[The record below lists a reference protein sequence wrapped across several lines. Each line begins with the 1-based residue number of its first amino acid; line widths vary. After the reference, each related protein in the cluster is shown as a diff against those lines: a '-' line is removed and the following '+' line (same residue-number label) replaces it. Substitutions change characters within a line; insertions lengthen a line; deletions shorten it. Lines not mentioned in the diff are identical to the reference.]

1 VEPIAETSAGGL
13 GAASFDVVFAE
24 SRDRVVHTAFLI
36 VGSLAVAEEIA
47 QEAFVRL
54 LQNFDQVTNPGGF
67 LRTTVVRLCLTW
79 RTRAAHERSL
89 LGAAEVT
96 TLTEVP
102 EIDSTWEALATLRPE
117 RRAAI
122 VLRFYDDLTYDEIAK
137 VMGGRIVTAR
147 TRVHR
152 GLADLRK
159 ELEA

>member
-1 VEPIAETSAGGL
+1 VEPIAETSADGRD
-13 GAASFDVVFAE
+13 AARFDAVFAE
-24 SRDRVVHTAFLI
+24 SRGRVVHTAFLI
-36 VGSLAVAEEIA
+36 VGSFAVAEEIA

-54 LQNFDQVTNPGGF
+54 LQNFDQVANPGGF

-89 LGAAEVT
+89 LAAAEAT
-96 TLTEVP
+96 PPTGAP
-102 EIDSTWEALATLRPE
+102 ELDSTWEALGSLRPE

-122 VLRFYDDLTYDEIAK
+122 VLRFYDDLSYDDIAA
-137 VMGGRIVTAR
+137 VLGIRSGTAR

-159 ELEA
+159 ELGA